1 MGKMYYTAEEAVE
14 KLGISAE
21 ELDQMVRDQKLRV
34 FKDGQR
40 NMYLA
45 GEVDA
50 KAPPTAQGEEEEVEL
65 TPAAGAPAGGAESS
79 EDFTIT
85 SQGISIFDDE
95 DLEIESADPSA
106 KTQIAPSIE
115 DQIAVEGVA
124 SGSGLLD
131 LTRESDDTSLGQVID
146 NIELD
151 EPAGEEGSLAGAVAG
166 YGEAAAGQEAVVV
179 AQAPAA
185 AMDAGSGLCSGL
197 VVGSVILVLV
207 FGALALAVGAG
218 VAPSYL
224 ATLREN
230 LLAVLGGAAGL
241 VIVFGVIGLMI
252 GKSVAGKGQA
262 T

>member
-1 MGKMYYTAEEAVE
+1 MSKMYYTAEEAAA
-14 KLGISAE
+14 KLGVSAE
-21 ELDQMVRDQKLRV
+21 ELEQMVRDEQLRV

-40 NMYLA
+40 NMYMA
-45 GEVDA
+45 TEVDA
-50 KAPPTAQGEEEEVEL
+50 QAPPTAQGEEEEVEL
-65 TPAAGAPAGGAESS
+65 TPAAAPAGEAGGS

-85 SQGISIFDDE
+85 SQGISIFDEE

-115 DQIAVEGVA
+115 DQIAVEGVG

-131 LTRESDDTSLGQVID
+131 LTRESDDTSLGEVID

-151 EPAGEEGSLAGAVAG
+151 EPTGEEGSLAGAVAG
-166 YGEAAAGQEAVVV
+166 YGEAAGGQETVMVV
-179 AQAPAA
+179 QAPAG

-197 VVGSVILVLV
+197 AVGSAILVLV

-218 VAPSYL
+218 ASPSYL
-224 ATLREN
+224 TVLQKN
-230 LLAVLGGAAGL
+230 LLAVLGGAAVL
-241 VIVFGVIGLMI
+241 VIVFGVIGLLI